1 MRTTV
6 QKYGGT
12 SVADVTAMRRV
23 ADWVA
28 HSHNEGNP
36 TVVVVSARGDE
47 TDQLLRL
54 AGEVNPDRPAREVD
68 QLLATGECASAALL
82 AMAIRRLGVP
92 AHSLSGPR
100 AGILASGRHGA
111 GVIAGVDTTE
121 IRRRLADGDV
131 VVVAGFQGLNPEGDV
146 ITLGR
151 GGSDTTA
158 VALAAELSAARCEIY
173 TDVPGVLTADPRVVP
188 DARVLPRVDPDVM
201 AEMAFAGARVLHS
214 RAVELAAME
223 RVEVHVRSSYM
234 PGAGTVISGR
244 AVEEMLETRNSIV
257 AVAHDLDVARVLVQ
271 TSQSGRDPAPEV
283 LAVLAAHTVPVDLV
297 ARSGPQEEEFRI
309 GFTIRRGDVDEVLT
323 PLREVVAPLGGRVRV
338 DVHVGKVS
346 VVGMGLL
353 NRPECTARML
363 AALAAAGIPTSWVS
377 ISQLRTSAIVPRD
390 RVVEAVSLLHETFG
404 LAGTV
409 PSLAT
414 V

>member
-1 MRTTV
+1 VRTTV

>member
-1 MRTTV
+1 VRTTV

-12 SVADVTAMRRV
+12 SVADVPAMRRV

-28 HSHNEGNP
+28 HSHHEGNP
-36 TVVVVSARGDE
+36 TVVVVSARGGE

-54 AGEVNPDRPAREVD
+54 AGEVNPDRPPREVD
-68 QLLATGECASAALL
+68 QLLATGECAAAALL
-82 AMAIRRLGVP
+82 AMAVRRLGVP

-111 GVIAGVDTTE
+111 GVIAAVDTTE
-121 IRRRLADGDV
+121 IRHRLADGDV
-131 VVVAGFQGLNPEGDV
+131 VVVAGFQGLNAAGDV

-188 DARVLPRVDPDVM
+188 NARVLPGVDPNVM

-223 RVEVHVRSSYM
+223 RVEVHVRSSFM

-257 AVAHDLDVARVLVQ
+257 AVAHDLDVARVLVR
-271 TSQSGRDPAPEV
+271 TATSGRDPAPEV

-297 ARSGPQEEEFRI
+297 ARSGPQEDEFRI
-309 GFTIRRGDVDEVLT
+309 GFTIRRSDVDEVLT
-323 PLREVVAPLGGRVRV
+323 PLREAVAPLDGRVRV
-338 DVHVGKVS
+338 DAHVGKVS
-346 VVGMGLL
+346 VIGMGLL

-363 AALAAAGIPTSWVS
+363 AALATAGIPTSWVS

-404 LAGTV
+404 LAGAV
-409 PSLAT
+409 PSMAT